1 MSHTSYANYQR
12 HVELIAKISYSQCI
26 PKPEIL
32 FCLFAKIVKFCV
44 RIAEGN
50 ILYCC

>member
-1 MSHTSYANYQR
+1 MIQ
-12 HVELIAKISYSQCI
+12 LIAIIIIKNLKMKGIRLGLGNI

-32 FCLFAKIVKFCV
+32 FCLFGKIVKFCV

-50 ILYCC
+50 I